1 MNVYSH
7 HERSPRGRFLLFAA
21 AFLAVMSPRA
31 SCQQAKPQLTPL
43 KFDVVSV
50 KPDKSDHFAHI
61 DDTGDGDGI
70 AFRNMPLNWI
80 ILYAYDLRDLSLL
93 LGSPDWVKSNKYDIQ
108 AKVGESDLLAFHKL
122 TKDQRR
128 LMLQDILADRFK
140 MKVHGE
146 SKETSVY
153 ALVVAKNGPQLKKV
167 EPDEKRVT
175 GIENKDGTIVQGQL
189 LYSRRPGQIIG
200 QEVPMELLAKSLS
213 GLAGRP
219 VIDNT
224 GITGVY
230 DFKLEWQP
238 DHSPPR
244 GEPGEIATDPSAP
257 SIFSALQEQLGL
269 KLESQKV
276 AIPMIV
282 IDHIEEPSEN

>member
-1 MNVYSH
+1 VNVYSH
-7 HERSPRGRFLLFAA
+7 HERSPRGRFLLLAA

-31 SCQQAKPQLTPL
+31 PCQQAKPQLTPL

-50 KPDKSDHFAHI
+50 KPNKSDQFAHI

-70 AFRNMPLNWI
+70 TFRNMPLNWI
-80 ILYAYDLRDLSLL
+80 ILYAYDLRDMSLL
-93 LGSPDWVKSNKYDIQ
+93 SGFPDWVKSNKYDIQ
-108 AKVGESDLLAFHKL
+108 AKVGESDLMAFHKL

-146 SKETSVY
+146 RKETSVY

-167 EPDEKRVT
+167 EPGEKRVT

-200 QEVPMELLAKSLS
+200 QEVPMELFAKSLS

-238 DHSPPR
+238 DHSPPG

-257 SIFSALQEQLGL
+257 SLFSAVQEQLGL

-276 AIPMIV
+276 AIPIIV
-282 IDHIEEPSEN
+282 IDHIEDPSEN